1 MAVEFFPPS
10 CAHRLLTSDSKNSW
24 QNKTML
30 RTQSSIFVRARIL
43 GSRSLAHSSI
53 RASKNVLPSSP
64 EMKSERSWTNDSTSN
79 SSSVVNQVVGIARTL
94 QESSQPPVHID
105 PTYTKRF
112 GVGET
117 YDPFDFSNNKLDIQ
131 KRERRNERAAGATT
145 DPFEKAGIDPLDV
158 YMMPELLSRFLSSTG
173 QILPREIT
181 GCNNKNQ
188 KKLSMA
194 IKRARTC
201 GILSSV
207 HRHARFLPT
216 RNM

>member
-1 MAVEFFPPS
+1 
-10 CAHRLLTSDSKNSW
+10 
-24 QNKTML
+24 ML
-30 RTQSSIFVRARIL
+30 RRTVA
-43 GSRSLAHSSI
+43 GAI
-53 RASKNVLPSSP
+53 RAPPLAARSFSVSTILRAENPLPSSP
-64 EMKSERSWTNDSTSN
+64 EMKSDSAWTKDTTSN
-79 SSSVVNQVVGIARTL
+79 SSSVVSQVVGLARTI

-105 PTYTKRF
+105 SVFAKRF

-117 YDPFDFSNNKLDIQ
+117 YDPFDFSNDKLDIQ
-131 KRERRNERAAGATT
+131 KRERRSARASGTSR
-145 DPFEKAGIDPLDV
+145 DPFENAGIDPLDV

-188 KKLSMA
+188 RKLSMA
-194 IKRARTC
+194 IKRARAC
-201 GILSSV
+201 GLLSSV

>member
-1 MAVEFFPPS
+1 M
-10 CAHRLLTSDSKNSW
+10 
-24 QNKTML
+24 NKTML
-30 RTQSSIFVRARIL
+30 RRTVA
-43 GSRSLAHSSI
+43 GAI
-53 RASKNVLPSSP
+53 RAPSLVARSFTNSAITMAENPLPSSP
-64 EMKSERSWTNDSTSN
+64 EMKSESAWTKDTTSN
-79 SSSVVNQVVGIARTL
+79 SSSVVSQVVGLARTI

-105 PTYTKRF
+105 TMFTKRF

-117 YDPFDFSNNKLDIQ
+117 YDPFDFSNDKLDIQ
-131 KRERRNERAAGATT
+131 KRERRSARASGTSR
-145 DPFEKAGIDPLDV
+145 DPFENAGIDPLDV

-188 KKLSMA
+188 RKLSMA
-194 IKRARTC
+194 IKRARAC
-201 GILSSV
+201 GLLSSV